1 MESEVSYYLGFSHFL
16 GIGPMKF
23 AGLVAQFGSVQKAY
37 EADITQT
44 EKIVGRS
51 YAQKWRIFRSTFD
64 PIAKLEELEK
74 KEITVLTQ
82 EDYRYPPQLKQI
94 PDPPI
99 CLYVKGDMSLFDFVR
114 DTYFAIVG
122 TRKPSSYGQHIT
134 RMFSKQLAQAGVF
147 LVSGMA
153 MGIDTITHMT
163 ALDCGTRTV
172 AFLGC
177 GVDIVYPPQN
187 KKLYNRILTE
197 GGLVIS
203 EFPPGMTVLPGLFI
217 ARNRLISGISRGV
230 LVVEG
235 THTSGG
241 LITARYA
248 AEQGKEVFAP
258 PVPLTSD
265 LSEAPNIL
273 LKEGATLV
281 TSGEDILSVLN
292 IYTTVS
298 KKQSVVDLTPEEK
311 RIVAA
316 LQSESLSSDELSRA
330 LHIPIHVLLSLL
342 SILEMKG
349 CVVKNEEGR
358 YVIVP

>member
-1 MESEVSYYLGFSHFL
+1 MKSEMPYYLAFSHFL

-37 EADITQT
+37 GADTTQI

-51 YAQKWRIFRSTFD
+51 YAQKWSRFRSTFD
-64 PIAKLEELEK
+64 PVAKLQELEK
-74 KEITVLTQ
+74 KEIVILTQ
-82 EDYRYPPQLKQI
+82 EDDRYPLQLKQI
-94 PDPPI
+94 ADAPI
-99 CLYVKGDMSLFDFVR
+99 CLYVKGDLSLFDFEN

-134 RMFSKQLAQAGVF
+134 RMFSKQLAEAGVV

-153 MGIDTITHMT
+153 IGIDTITHMS
-163 ALDCGTRTV
+163 ALDHGSRTV
-172 AFLGC
+172 VFMGC

-187 KKLYNRILTE
+187 RKLYNRILTE

-203 EFPPGMTVLPGLFI
+203 EFPPGITVLPGLFV
-217 ARNRLISGISRGV
+217 ARNRLISGLSKGV

-235 THTSGG
+235 THKSGG

-265 LSEAPNIL
+265 LSEAPTIL

-281 TSGEDILSVLN
+281 TSGGDILTFLN
-292 IYTTVS
+292 IHYQ
-298 KKQSVVDLTPEEK
+298 KGKEIIVDLTSEEE
-311 RIVAA
+311 RIVTA
-316 LQSESLSSDELSRA
+316 LQSESLSSDELSRL
-330 LHIPIHVLLSLL
+330 LHMPIHSLLSLL

-349 CVVKNEEGR
+349 CVVKSGEGK
-358 YVIVP
+358 YVVTS